1 MTSSSKRIYFVDF
14 ARSFAIMLALT
25 DHGLIDFHLRDN
37 YGPQT
42 LTILKTLT
50 TSATPTF
57 ILLFGM
63 MLEIIYL
70 SKLRKAGIRATAEGL
85 VNRSFQCYIGYILT
99 VIAGVIGGLQESKG
113 ALAAAFFFGNCH
125 LGNILK
131 IYTIL
136 LIAAVPLIWFRN
148 KFGIWWTVALGFSPW
163 LLYPLFQF
171 IPDYHNNV
179 EIFTSYIFGIGN
191 QGGPSI
197 MLGLPMVCLGMLA
210 ASFISFEHKR
220 QFQFRTSGIL
230 LLMYVAVAIVF
241 LTVPLN
247 EIHDNYIHNGQRD
260 NVYRDHNHPIYYLFS
275 TTLGLT
281 VAFLSSL
288 LIPIGSHISKATH
301 IFLAFGRSSLTA
313 FTAGNIIL
321 NLTAKKLA
329 LYEWNELAVICFVVG
344 VFLILI
350 FYEKVYPRLAI
361 VKRIQLFF
369 RGVTV
374 RYHWFYVRRVSNAFV
389 KVLA

>member
-25 DHGLIDFHLRDN
+25 DHGLIDFQLRDD
-37 YGPQT
+37 YSPQT
-42 LTILKTLT
+42 LVIVKTLT

-70 SKLRKAGIRATAEGL
+70 GKLRKVGIRATAAGL
-85 VNRSFQCYIGYILT
+85 VNRSFQCYIGYFLT
-99 VIAGVIGGLQESKG
+99 VVAGVIGGLQLIKG
-113 ALAAAFFFGNCH
+113 AVAATFFFGNCH

-136 LIAAVPLIWFRN
+136 LIVAIPLLWFRN
-148 KFGIWWTVALGFSPW
+148 RFGIWWTVLLGFSPW
-163 LLYPLFQF
+163 LLYPLFRF
-171 IPDYHNNV
+171 IPDFHNNV
-179 EIFTSYIFGIGN
+179 EIFTSYVFGIGN

-210 ASFISFEHKR
+210 ASFISFEKR
-220 QFQFRTSGIL
+220 NNFQIRTMGIL
-230 LLMYVAVAIVF
+230 AVLYAAVIMVF

-247 EIHDNYIHNGQRD
+247 EIHDNYIFNGQRD
-260 NVYRDHNHPIYYLFS
+260 NIYRDHNHPIYYLFS

-281 VAFLSSL
+281 VAFISSL
-288 LIPIGSHISKATH
+288 LIPVGSHISKATH
-301 IFLAFGRSSLTA
+301 VFLAFGRSSLTA
-313 FTAGNIIL
+313 FTVGNIFL
-321 NLTAKKLA
+321 NLTARKLA
-329 LYEWNELAVICFVVG
+329 LYQWNELAVVAFVIG
-344 VFLILI
+344 VFLILL
-350 FYEKVYPRLAI
+350 FYEKVYPRLSI
-361 VKRIQLFF
+361 VKKTQQFF
-369 RGVTV
+369 RGLTV
-374 RYHWFYVRRVSNAFV
+374 RYHWFYVRKVSNVFV